1 MYNNTDMSDYSD
13 ICLKIITFTEGCEPK
28 IHLDHGY
35 APLLPDTNPLDY
47 FINAEEAFVLFM
59 KSGNVVQ
66 LWKRTGNGSV
76 IAASVA
82 IRVGSKIYGRS
93 VVKLLRECVDTPQ
106 IADVVALFRECEI
119 FDNVMWFP
127 CRIERNENIL
137 NQILQEPELPRA
149 MRSYTS
155 TASLVELIDARLD
168 GGDAEVE
175 TLILAAATAV
185 AAVDETELPRL
196 RAAKRPDFEVN
207 ATAASKPEPK
217 PSLKSYYF
225 DDEPEEYEEPVL
237 QETKSRKR
245 GSKWVTAALFVVALA
260 IGYAVVR
267 YLPDLLPS
275 STSYDNIE
283 ATNVSE
289 LPQNQ
294 MIAAVADTVTDTVAT
309 ADTAAVITDSVA
321 AATIADTAAQPAA
334 AQSEPTETVDIEY
347 LNSNKVWDRSMLK
360 SEKYRAFFDLFAQ
373 GDLYEIANADY
384 FAVEGQCTN
393 TRAKKVAD
401 LIWQAYKTP
410 THQSNRRE
418 LRKLKGSDRIDLQKL
433 INTLALYR
441 DRNPNKSPRPK
452 R

>member
-1 MYNNTDMSDYSD
+1 MLFSDKG
-13 ICLKIITFTEGCEPK
+13 IRWPK
-28 IHLDHGY
+28 NIM
-35 APLLPDTNPLDY
+35 PR
-47 FINAEEAFVLFM
+47 
-59 KSGNVVQ
+59 NVVQ
-66 LWKRTGNGSV
+66 LWKRTGEDSV
-76 IAASVA
+76 TVASVA
-82 IRVGSKIYGRS
+82 IRYGYKIDARS
-93 VVKLLRECVDTPQ
+93 LVKLLRECVDTPQ
-106 IADVVALFRECEI
+106 IADVATLFKE
-119 FDNVMWFP
+119 
-127 CRIERNENIL
+127 CRIVSNLFELLEKNESGESTCIEE
-137 NQILQEPELPRA
+137 QDLPRA

-168 GGDAEVE
+168 GGDAEVG
-175 TLILAAATAV
+175 TLILADATAV

-207 ATAASKPEPK
+207 ATAASKPETK
-217 PSLKSYYF
+217 PSLKSYYY
-225 DDEPEEYEEPVL
+225 DDEPEEDEEPVQ
-237 QETKSRKR
+237 QEPKTRKR

-260 IGYAVVR
+260 IGFAVVR

-294 MIAAVADTVTDTVAT
+294 MIAAVADTVTDTVSA

-321 AATIADTAAQPAA
+321 PATIADTAGQPAA
-334 AQSEPTETVDIEY
+334 AQAEPTETVDIEY

-393 TRAKKVAD
+393 AQAKKVVN

-441 DRNPNKSPRPK
+441 DKNPNKSPRPK